1 MIHICRIPVTRIQDA
16 IADGAWYNEARKR
29 VEGIQMDIER
39 MAEASN
45 GRAVCN
51 ARDQG

>member
-1 MIHICRIPVTRIQDA
+1 MQSRMGHGTMRQ
-16 IADGAWYNEARKR
+16 EER

-51 ARDQG
+51 AREQG